1 MAKVNHVVVGS
12 QVVFRGGEL
21 TLDLAKYE
29 RDFEVKIDVTENEFG
44 QLQLGLSK
52 KYVAQI
58 IIPAREYKESPYQK
72 ENDNGEMETLI
83 EKIAQPYDIS
93 KTTINSVEV
102 Q

>member
-1 MAKVNHVVVGS
+1 MAKINYVVVGS

-21 TLDLAKYE
+21 TLDLSKYE

-58 IIPAREYKESPYQK
+58 IIPARDYKDSPYEKQ
-72 ENDNGEMETLI
+72 NDDGEMETLI
-83 EKIAQPYDIS
+83 EKVAQPYDIS
-93 KTTINSVEV
+93 KTIINPVEV
-102 Q
+102 